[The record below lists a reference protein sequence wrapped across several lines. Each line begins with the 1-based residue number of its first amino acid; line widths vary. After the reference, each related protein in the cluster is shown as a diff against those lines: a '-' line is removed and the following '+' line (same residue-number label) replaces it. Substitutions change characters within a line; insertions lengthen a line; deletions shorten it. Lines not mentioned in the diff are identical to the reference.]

1 MYISANNFKIIPMKK
16 LVVLAG
22 ALALTGASFA
32 QKATTDAPFS
42 LEGQF
47 GFNASTL
54 SFDAPAIRFR
64 YFATDNIA
72 VRATLGID
80 NNSETFNYYE
90 TELDNSGNSGT
101 EVNKNN
107 GWQFAIGGE
116 YHFEGTEKL
125 SPYGGIDIM
134 LGGGKST
141 NSWTNYDG
149 IGWNTD
155 FAREVEAK
163 TSMFGVNLVGGVD
176 YYFAENFY
184 FGLEL
189 GLGWASVTTK
199 EGTDAVTTGGSTVTS
214 TSNEMKESFLGNNA
228 VGQFRLGWRF

>member
-47 GFNASTL
+47 GFNASSL

-64 YFATDNIA
+64 YFVTDNIA
-72 VRATLGID
+72 ARVTLGM
-80 NNSETFNYYE
+80 NNSSSTFNYFE
-90 TELDNSGNSGT
+90 VDSNNTGNSGT
-101 EVNKNN
+101 EVNKSK
-107 GWQFAIGGE
+107 GWNLAIGGE

-125 SPYGGIDIM
+125 SPYAGLDIII
-134 LGGGKST
+134 GGGGT
-141 NSWTNYDG
+141 NSEWTNYNGLGFQNNFTRTSD
-149 IGWNTD
+149 
-155 FAREVEAK
+155 AK
-163 TSMFGVNLVGGVD
+163 TSGFGVNLVAGAD
-176 YYFAENFY
+176 YYFADNFY

-189 GLGWASVTTK
+189 GLGFSSTKVK
-199 EGTDAVTTGGSTVTS
+199 EGEVTVNNNGAISTTISEEEKHTS
-214 TSNEMKESFLGNNA
+214 LGNNA

>member
-1 MYISANNFKIIPMKK
+1 MKK

-47 GFNASTL
+47 GFNASSL

-64 YFATDNIA
+64 YFVTENIA
-72 VRATLGID
+72 ARVTLGMD
-80 NNSETFNYYE
+80 NSSETFNYFQNE
-90 TELDNSGNSGT
+90 SDNSGNSGT
-101 EVNKNN
+101 EINKNN
-107 GWQFAIGGE
+107 GWQLGIGGE
-116 YHFEGTEKL
+116 YHFAGTEKL
-125 SPYGGIDIM
+125 SPYGGLDIK

-141 NSWTNYDG
+141 NSWANYDG
-149 IGWNTD
+149 IGWNND
-155 FAREVEAK
+155 FTREVEAK
-163 TSMFGVNLVGGVD
+163 TSMIGVNLVGGVD

-184 FGLEL
+184 LGLEL
-189 GLGWASVTTK
+189 GLGWSSMTTKAGTDVTTIANVSVK
-199 EGTDAVTTGGSTVTS
+199 S
-214 TSNEMKESFLGNNA
+214 TSNEIKESTLGNNA